1 MAREF
6 HTGLVG
12 VEPVCELHVQAMKQL
27 PDVELIGI
35 VDFDRK
41 RAQAK
46 AETWGTI
53 ALDSFE
59 QIVDAGANVVH
70 ILTPL
75 PSRAKLALS
84 ALAKGCHVLIEA
96 PIAETEAD
104 VLAIQQLAAEKGL
117 TVAAA
122 HTLLFDLQ
130 VVHALAQVKAGA
142 IGDLVAVEIHHTV
155 HYPAYEGGALPPWAA
170 RAGYPLRDHGVH
182 GIYVLQALL
191 GQIEQGEC
199 EQRSS
204 GSEPNLAYD
213 AWSVRLQ
220 CQRGLGELHL
230 SFGGKPVHQVIIQGT
245 GGLLEIDLLAAFS
258 GTRALSARTTPLD
271 RITHAVTEALR
282 PLRALRPVLEKP
294 IGLWKRARKADP
306 AHHDVRA
313 LVADFYARLAAH
325 EPAATDLEEV
335 AEVIKW
341 TDRFAR
347 SAETDQAAERA
358 AFTLSATVPFVV
370 TGASG
375 SLGRAVVQ
383 RLVADGHKVRA
394 FVRRMP
400 ERREANVEY
409 AFGNLGDPDA
419 VGRAIAGAATVI
431 HCGAATSG
439 SWAEHEGATVVGTSN
454 VIAACK
460 KHQVKQ
466 LVHISSMSVVDR
478 AGSAGNGAVTED
490 TNLEPRAAERGAYTR
505 AKLAAEQAVSDAAQ
519 AGLPTV
525 ILRPGQIFGGGIPL
539 INGAVA
545 RNAGGRWLVLGDGK
559 LELPLVYI
567 DDVVDAITSAA
578 AKKLTKGE
586 VIQIIDPDHLTQA
599 EVLNLAGGAK
609 KIVRVPRPL
618 VFALGKLSELPLGVL
633 GRQSPVAGYRLKSAL
648 AQLRYESTRATTL
661 LGWKPRVGVREGIR
675 RLSS

>member
-12 VEPVCELHVQAMKQL
+12 VDPICELHVQAMKQL
-27 PDVELIGI
+27 LEIELIGI

-46 AETWGTI
+46 AEPWGTI

-75 PSRAKLALS
+75 PSRAKLALA

-104 VLAIQQLAAEKGL
+104 VLAIQKLAAAKDL

-122 HTLLFDLQ
+122 HTLLFDPQ
-130 VVHALAQVKAGA
+130 IIRALARVKAGA
-142 IGDLVAVEIHHTV
+142 IGEVVAVEIHHTA
-155 HYPAYEGGALPPWAA
+155 HYPAYEGGGLPPWAA
-170 RAGYPLRDHGVH
+170 RAGYPLRDQGVH

-191 GQIEQGEC
+191 GQIEDGEC
-199 EQRSS
+199 EQRSQ
-204 GSEPNLAYD
+204 GSDPNLAYD
-213 AWSVRLQ
+213 AWVVRLQ

-230 SFGGKPVHQVIIQGT
+230 SFGGKAVHQVIIQGT
-245 GGLLEIDLLAAFS
+245 TGLLEIDLLAAFS
-258 GTRALSARTTPLD
+258 GTRALSAHTKTLD
-271 RITHAVTEALR
+271 RITNAVTGS
-282 PLRALRPVLEKP
+282 LRPVLEKP
-294 IGLWKRARKADP
+294 VGLWKRVRKADP

-341 TDRFAR
+341 VDRFAR
-347 SAETDQAAERA
+347 AAETDQAAERA
-358 AFTLSATVPFVV
+358 AFTTAATVPFIV

-375 SLGRAVVQ
+375 SLGKAVVE
-383 RLVADGHKVRA
+383 RLLADGHKVRT

-400 ERREANVEY
+400 TRREANVEY

-419 VGRAIAGAATVI
+419 VDRAIAGAETVI

-439 SWAEHEGATVVGTSN
+439 SWPEHKGATVVGTSN

-460 KHQVKQ
+460 KHKVKQ
-466 LVHISSMSVVDR
+466 LVHISSLSVVDW
-478 AGSAGNGAVTED
+478 AGSAGNGAVTEE
-490 TNLEPRAAERGAYTR
+490 THLEPRAQERGAYTQ
-505 AKLAAEQAVSDAAQ
+505 AKLAAEKAVSDAAQ

-545 RNAGGRWLVLGDGK
+545 RSTGGRWLVLGDGK

-567 DDVVDAITSAA
+567 DDVVDAITSAIT
-578 AKKLTKGE
+578 KKLTKGE
-586 VIQIIDPDHLTQA
+586 VIQLIDPDHLTQA
-599 EVLNLAGGAK
+599 EVLSLAGGAK
-609 KIVRVPRPL
+609 KIVRVPRPV

-633 GRQSPVAGYRLKSAL
+633 GRQSPIAEYRLKSAL
-648 AQLRYESTRATTL
+648 AQLRYESMRASTL
-661 LGWKPRVGVREGIR
+661 LGWRPRVGVREGIKR
-675 RLSS
+675 VSS

>member
-12 VEPVCELHVQAMKQL
+12 VDPICELHVRAMKQL
-27 PDVELIGI
+27 PEIELIGI

-46 AETWGTI
+46 AEPWGTI

-96 PIAETEAD
+96 PIAETEAE
-104 VLAIQQLAAEKGL
+104 VLAIQKLAADKGL

-122 HTLLFDLQ
+122 HTLLFDPQ
-130 VVHALAQVKAGA
+130 IIRALAQVKAGA
-142 IGDLVAVEIHHTV
+142 LGEVVAVEIHHTA

-170 RAGYPLRDHGVH
+170 RAGYPLRDQGVH

-191 GQIEQGEC
+191 GQIEDGEC
-199 EQRSS
+199 EQRSQ

-213 AWSVRLQ
+213 AWLVRLQ
-220 CQRGLGELHL
+220 CKRGLGELHL
-230 SFGGKPVHQVIIQGT
+230 SFGGTPVHQVIIQGT
-245 GGLLEIDLLAAFS
+245 TGLLEIDLLAAFG
-258 GTRALSARTTPLD
+258 GTRISAQHKGLD
-271 RITHAVTEALR
+271 RITHAVTGALR
-282 PLRALRPVLEKP
+282 PLRPLRPMLEKP
-294 IGLWKRARKADP
+294 IGLWKRVRKADP
-306 AHHDVRA
+306 ANHDVRA

-335 AEVIKW
+335 AEVIKYV
-341 TDRFAR
+341 DRFAR
-347 SAETDQAAERA
+347 AAETDQAAERA
-358 AFTLSATVPFVV
+358 AFTTAATVPFVV

-375 SLGRAVVQ
+375 SLGKALVH

-400 ERREANVEY
+400 ARREANVEY
-409 AFGNLGDPDA
+409 AFGNLGDLDA
-419 VGRAIAGAATVI
+419 VERAIAGAETVI
-431 HCGAATSG
+431 HCGAATRG
-439 SWAEHEGATVVGTSN
+439 DWAEHKGATIVGTSN

-460 KHQVKQ
+460 KHKVKQ
-466 LVHISSMSVVDR
+466 LVHISSLSVVDW
-478 AGSAGNGAVTED
+478 AGSASNGAVTED
-490 TNLEPRAAERGAYTR
+490 TNLEPRAQERGAYTQ
-505 AKLAAEQAVSDAAQ
+505 AKLAAEKSVSEAAQ
-519 AGLPTV
+519 AGLPAV

-545 RNAGGRWLVLGDGK
+545 RSAGGRWLVLGDGK

-567 DDVVDAITSAA
+567 DDVVDAITSAVT
-578 AKKLTKGE
+578 KQLTKGE
-586 VIQIIDPDHLTQA
+586 VIQLVDPEHLTQA

-609 KIVRVPRPL
+609 KVVRVPRPL

-633 GRQSPVAGYRLKSAL
+633 GRQSPVAEYRLKSAL
-648 AQLRYESTRATTL
+648 AQLHYESTRASTL
-661 LGWKPRVGVREGIR
+661 LGWKPRVGVREGIKR
-675 RLSS
+675 VSS